1 MVMEIWSKEDRG
13 EREGSR
19 GSKKEWAERVKG
31 VERKDWEISEASN
44 KPANSQTKE
53 FVSLSKKGSSNKGK
67 VGTKRPSE
75 MTKKSES
82 W

>member
-1 MVMEIWSKEDRG
+1 MKEL
-13 EREGSR
+13 
-19 GSKKEWAERVKG
+19 
-31 VERKDWEISEASN
+31 ERKDWEISETSN
-44 KPANSQTKE
+44 KPEKSQTRE
-53 FVSLSKKGSSNKGK
+53 FVSLSKKGSSRKGN

>member
-1 MVMEIWSKEDRG
+1 MMTEIWSKEDRG

-19 GSKKEWAERVKG
+19 GSKKEWAERVIG
-31 VERKDWEISEASN
+31 IEGWGISEASN
-44 KPANSQTKE
+44 KPAKSQTKE
-53 FVSLSKKGSSNKGK
+53 FVSLSKKGSSSKGK